1 MTKYLL
7 LLPEALVVAGAIAML
22 LLARSGTSRYR
33 RWRTSLPALAVLI
46 LLVALA
52 IELRVGADIRAY
64 FGGALLVDRFAL
76 FVKAAVLLAAAVGIA
91 VADWGAE
98 DSMSIGLAMPMLA
111 AFGVMVVASGGD
123 FLSVWAG
130 LELAG
135 AAGVVMLATRRPDS
149 ALRLL
154 LLGTAASALMLVG
167 LAFVYATAGTADLG
181 GVHGAL
187 LGVAPTLPLTVPVLI
202 LLGALIFRAS
212 LAPLQLGAAHG
223 LAAPS
228 PMSIGLVAGLAAAAA
243 VVAAVKISVAV
254 GAVSVAFSPYVEIVA
269 AVAMVGGGAG
279 ALAVRSPG
287 TRIAFLAA
295 GQTGWVI
302 AGLATQFRGGIA
314 ATIFLLGALVVAATA
329 APAVAGAAGL
339 SELAVAGLATL
350 RPARAAALSLAMLS
364 LAGAPPLAGF
374 FGEFTIGAA
383 IARSGHIEL
392 LAVGLLGSL
401 LSLVAA
407 IGTVRVLYLQ
417 NPLEEGRRG
426 LVALPVWTRF
436 SALGAIALCVV
447 LAGYGLFANP
457 ISSLA
462 DQGAAALGLR

>member
-1 MTKYLL
+1 MTKYLV
-7 LLPEALVVAGAIAML
+7 LLPEALVVAGAVVVL
-22 LLARSGTSRYR
+22 LLARFGPSRYR
-33 RWRTSLPALAVLI
+33 RWRRALPAVAALILLAALAV
-46 LLVALA
+46 
-52 IELRVGADIRAY
+52 ELRVGADVGSY
-64 FGGALLVDRFAL
+64 FGGGLLVDRFGL

-111 AFGVMVVASGGD
+111 VFGVMVVASGGD

-135 AAGVVMLATRRPDS
+135 GAGVVMLATRRPDS

-154 LLGTAASALMLVG
+154 LLGAAASALMLIG
-167 LAFVYATAGTADLG
+167 LAYVYATAGSADLG
-181 GVHGAL
+181 AAHAAL
-187 LGVAPTLPLTVPVLI
+187 LGVAPTLPLAVPVLV
-202 LLGALIFRAS
+202 LLGALIYRAS
-212 LAPLQLGAAHG
+212 LAPLQLGAGRG

-228 PMSIGLVAGLAAAAA
+228 PMSIGLVAGLGAAAA
-243 VVAAVKISVAV
+243 VVAAVKVSVAV

-269 AVAMVGGGAG
+269 AVAMAGGGAG
-279 ALAVRSPG
+279 ALAARSPR
-287 TRIAFLAA
+287 TRIAFLVA

-302 AGLATQFRGGIA
+302 AGLATQFRGGIG

-329 APAVAGAAGL
+329 APAAAGAAGI
-339 SELAVAGLATL
+339 SELEVSGLGTL
-350 RPARAAALSLAMLS
+350 RPARAAALTLAMLS
-364 LAGAPPLAGF
+364 LAGAPPMAGF

-383 IARSGHIEL
+383 LARTGHLEL

-417 NPLEEGRRG
+417 NPPDEGRRG
-426 LVALPVWTRF
+426 LVALPVWTRL
-436 SALGAIALCVV
+436 SAFGAIALCVV
-447 LAGYGLFANP
+447 IAGYGLFANP

>member
-1 MTKYLL
+1 
-7 LLPEALVVAGAIAML
+7 ML
-22 LLARSGTSRYR
+22 
-33 RWRTSLPALAVLI
+33 
-46 LLVALA
+46 
-52 IELRVGADIRAY
+52 
-64 FGGALLVDRFAL
+64 
-76 FVKAAVLLAAAVGIA
+76 
-91 VADWGAE
+91 
-98 DSMSIGLAMPMLA
+98 IGLAY
-111 AFGVMVVASGGD
+111 
-123 FLSVWAG
+123 
-130 LELAG
+130 
-135 AAGVVMLATRRPDS
+135 
-149 ALRLL
+149 
-154 LLGTAASALMLVG
+154 
-167 LAFVYATAGTADLG
+167 VYATAGTADLG

-187 LGVAPTLPLTVPVLI
+187 LGVAPTLPLAVPVLV
-202 LLGALIFRAS
+202 LLGALIYRAS

-228 PMSIGLVAGLAAAAA
+228 PMGIGLVTGLAAAAA
-243 VVAAVKISVAV
+243 VVAAVKVSVAV

-269 AVAMVGGGAG
+269 ALAMAGGGAG
-279 ALAVRSPG
+279 ALAVRSPR

-302 AGLATQFRGGIA
+302 AGLGTQFRGGIG

-329 APAVAGAAGL
+329 APAAAGAAGI
-339 SELAVAGLATL
+339 SELAVSGLGTL
-350 RPARAAALSLAMLS
+350 RRARAAALSLAMLS

-383 IARSGHIEL
+383 LARSGHFEL

-417 NPLEEGRRG
+417 NPPEEGRRG

-447 LAGYGLFANP
+447 IAGYGVFANP

>member
-52 IELRVGADIRAY
+52 IELRVGADIRTY

-279 ALAVRSPG
+279 ALAVRSPR

>member
-1 MTKYLL
+1 
-7 LLPEALVVAGAIAML
+7 
-22 LLARSGTSRYR
+22 
-33 RWRTSLPALAVLI
+33 
-46 LLVALA
+46 
-52 IELRVGADIRAY
+52 
-64 FGGALLVDRFAL
+64 
-76 FVKAAVLLAAAVGIA
+76 
-91 VADWGAE
+91 
-98 DSMSIGLAMPMLA
+98 MSIGLAMPMLA

-228 PMSIGLVAGLAAAAA
+228 PMSIGLVTGLAAAAA

-279 ALAVRSPG
+279 ALAVRSPR